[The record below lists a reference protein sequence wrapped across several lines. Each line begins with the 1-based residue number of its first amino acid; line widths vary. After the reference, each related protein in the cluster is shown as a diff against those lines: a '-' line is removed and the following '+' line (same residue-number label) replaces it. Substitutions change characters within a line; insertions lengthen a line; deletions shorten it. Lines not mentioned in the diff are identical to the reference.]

1 MKSRYP
7 SMSLFLLL
15 IMLQLMRREHK
26 HRDRD
31 FNWGIAKTGSMNG
44 LLKHFCKV
52 DSDAILFSRPGQ
64 VSGGRQTGLQNRDPQ
79 HLHQARRSFARGSPI
94 CLPRSQ
100 WGCGPCLQVS
110 EGTKRVNISADFY
123 WTFFSVLFP
132 KTWSEF
138 VTCIKKYTSDCL
150 TADQVRRR
158 SHFDYEVFQ

>member
-1 MKSRYP
+1 MKCAGL

-44 LLKHFCKV
+44 LLKCFNV
-52 DSDAILFSRPGQ
+52 GADAILFSRPGQ
-64 VSGGRQTGLQNRDPQ
+64 ESERRPAGLQDRDSQ
-79 HLHQARRSFARGSPI
+79 HLHQAGGSFTRGSPI
-94 CLPRSQ
+94 CLPGSQ

-110 EGTKRVNISADFY
+110 RKTKWKCVFIHN
-123 WTFFSVLFP
+123 FFSVLFP

-150 TADQVRRR
+150 TSDQVRI
-158 SHFDYEVFQ
+158 SHIDEVLR